1 VSCELSCIRILVTT
15 QLRVCY
21 VALCMRAGAR
31 HVCQS
36 CDERFYGTRD
46 LRHHVRLVH
55 AANRPRRSPEMKTPG
70 RFHGGQHQQ
79 LHSRRGGS
87 LPYCAECSQR
97 FASWQSLRHHALIH
111 TGLLPPSASLVKLIS
126 FSASTLSV
134 GRQEGHPACK
144 KTERWGAGVVI
155 CLDRGADLHMAQLM
169 PLPLTI
175 SCFSKIQI
183 GCTFLVPARPGSP
196 G

>member
-1 VSCELSCIRILVTT
+1 
-15 QLRVCY
+15 
-21 VALCMRAGAR
+21 MRAGAR
-31 HVCQS
+31 HACQS

-55 AANRPRRSPEMKTPG
+55 AANPRRRSAEMKTPG
-70 RFHGGQHQQ
+70 RFHGGQHQH
-79 LHSRRGGS
+79 LHSRGAA

-111 TGLLPPSASLVKLIS
+111 TGLLPPSAYLVKLSS

-169 PLPLTI
+169 PLPLTV
-175 SCFSKIQI
+175 SASVKSRLVAPFWYRLARVVPDKEPLNVCVCV
-183 GCTFLVPARPGSP
+183 CTTTTPV
-196 G
+196 